1 MQAAI
6 ITAIIATVIGIVVAI
21 DAPAPARDRAQVRA
35 FLRQQGLDAVPE
47 GYHVDH
53 IIPLC
58 AGGADSPENMQ
69 LLPIDVHREKTRI
82 DLRWCYH
89 LRQAR
94 EAEED
99 QRKWQEGYEQR
110 SGHTSG
116 PQ

>member
-6 ITAIIATVIGIVVAI
+6 ITAIIATVIGIVE
-21 DAPAPARDRAQVRA
+21 D
-35 FLRQQGLDAVPE
+35 
-47 GYHVDH
+47 
-53 IIPLC
+53 
-58 AGGADSPENMQ
+58 
-69 LLPIDVHREKTRI
+69 HREKTRI